1 MWRCLKIH
9 LHENVNPEIRKL
21 MQKIMGLPCMDSHQ
35 YPPFYGK
42 IMVRFFI
49 INIYYIF
56 NSSKKKT
63 FQVEIWEM
71 VWTNASSKENGTGQC
86 PVWMTQ
92 KPRKGDFRG
101 LKSHKFLEGA
111 CHWTPLEACTSFRKP
126 VSIYSNFS

>member
-1 MWRCLKIH
+1 MFKNSSPWKCKSQDK
-9 LHENVNPEIRKL
+9 EVNAKN
-21 MQKIMGLPCMDSHQ
+21 
-35 YPPFYGK
+35 YGSTMHGFTPVSTILWK
-42 IMVRFFI
+42 MVRFFI

-63 FQVEIWEM
+63 FQVEIWEL
-71 VWTNASSKENGTGQC
+71 VGTNASSKENGTGQY

>member
-1 MWRCLKIH
+1 MDVAMFKNSSPWKCKSRDK
-9 LHENVNPEIRKL
+9 EVNAKNCGPTMHGFTPVSTILWK
-21 MQKIMGLPCMDSHQ
+21 
-35 YPPFYGK
+35 
-42 IMVRFFI
+42 MVRFFI

-63 FQVEIWEM
+63 FQVEIWEL
-71 VWTNASSKENGTGQC
+71 VGTNASSKENGTGQY